1 MGNSLKEIRK
11 EIASIKNIQ
20 KTTRAMKLVAN
31 SKLKKAVEAAKRSRI
46 YATKLN
52 EVFNDIIQKTL
63 SNGNLFEKN
72 DILFVD
78 KDRAIKMVDIVF
90 ITSDKGLCGAFNS
103 NTIKSVVALMNE
115 YKKQDI
121 KVRLRGVGKTGIRY
135 FNFNEIELCD
145 ESDTLSSNPS
155 DSAASEFIMKAV
167 NDYID
172 GITDKVIIIHNGFK
186 NMLSQEIQRVEILPF
201 KVDLDEV
208 ATKAKSGANSGE
220 MTIEPTD
227 DEKQILDELVRQY
240 INYNM
245 FYALIDSLAA
255 ELSARM
261 QAMDT
266 ATENAAELVRD
277 LTIKHNKAR
286 QAAIT
291 TELVEINAGAE
302 AMK

>member
-31 SKLKKAVEAAKRSRI
+31 SKLKKAVEAAKRSKI
-46 YATKLN
+46 YARKLN

-63 SNGNLFEKN
+63 SSGNIFEKN

-78 KDRAIKMVDIVF
+78 KNRVVKMVDIIFV
-90 ITSDKGLCGAFNS
+90 TSDKGLCGAFNS
-103 NTIKSVVALMNE
+103 NTIKAVVSLMNE
-115 YKKQDI
+115 YKNQDI
-121 KVRLRGVGKTGIRY
+121 KIRIRGIGKTGIRY
-135 FNFNEIELCD
+135 FNFNEIELYD
-145 ESDTLSSNPS
+145 KSDTLSSNPS
-155 DSAASEFIMKAV
+155 DEQASIFIMNAV
-167 NDYID
+167 NDYIN
-172 GITDKVIIIHNGFK
+172 GVTDKVIIVYNGFK
-186 NMLSQEIQRVEILPF
+186 NMLTQEVKITEILPF
-201 KVDLDEV
+201 KVDLNEI
-208 ATKAKSGANSGE
+208 TNSKREMGE
-220 MTIEPTD
+220 MLIEPID
-227 DEKQILDELVRQY
+227 NEKNILEELAKQY

-245 FYALIDSLAA
+245 FYSLIDSLAA

-266 ATENAAELVRD
+266 ATKNASELVRE

-291 TELVEINAGAE
+291 TELVEINAGVE

>member
-1 MGNSLKEIRK
+1 MGNSLKEIRGK
-11 EIASIKNIQ
+11 IASVKNIQ

-31 SKLKKAVEAAKRSRI
+31 SKLKKAVEVAKRSRI

-52 EVFNDIIQKTL
+52 EVFNEIIQKTL
-63 SNGNLFEKN
+63 HNGNLFDKN

-90 ITSDKGLCGAFNS
+90 ITSDKGLCGGFNA
-103 NTIKSVVALMNE
+103 NTIKAVVALMNE

-145 ESDTLSSNPS
+145 ESDILSSNPS
-155 DSAASEFIMKAV
+155 DSMASEFIMKAV
-167 NDYID
+167 NDYVE

-186 NMLSQEIQRVEILPF
+186 NMLSQEIQQVEILPF

-208 ATKAKSGANSGE
+208 ATKAKGNVDSGE
-220 MTIEPTD
+220 MLIEPSD
-227 DEKQILDELVRQY
+227 NEKQILDELVRQY

-266 ATENAAELVRD
+266 ATKNASELVRD

-291 TELVEINAGAE
+291 TELVEINAGVE

>member
-31 SKLKKAVEAAKRSRI
+31 SKLRKAVEAAKRSRI
-46 YATKLN
+46 YAEKLN

-78 KDRAIKMVDIVF
+78 KDRVVKMVDIVF

-103 NTIKSVVALMNE
+103 NTIKAVVALMNE

-145 ESDTLSSNPS
+145 ESDILSSNPS
-155 DSAASEFIMKAV
+155 DSMASEFIMKAV
-167 NDYID
+167 NDYVE
-172 GITDKVIIIHNGFK
+172 GITDKVIIVHNGFK
-186 NMLSQEIQRVEILPF
+186 NMLSQEIQRAEILPF
-201 KVDLDEV
+201 KVDLDEIT
-208 ATKAKSGANSGE
+208 AKASDKGE
-220 MTIEPTD
+220 MLIEPTD
-227 DEKQILDELVRQY
+227 NEKQILDELVRQY

-266 ATENAAELVRD
+266 ATKNASELVRD

-291 TELVEINAGAE
+291 TELVEINAGVE

>member
-1 MGNSLKEIRK
+1 MGNSLKEIRGK
-11 EIASIKNIQ
+11 IASVKNIQ

-52 EVFNDIIQKTL
+52 EVFNEIIQKTL
-63 SNGNLFEKN
+63 HNGNLFDKN

-90 ITSDKGLCGAFNS
+90 ITSDKGLCGGFNA
-103 NTIKSVVALMNE
+103 NTIKAVVALMNE

-145 ESDTLSSNPS
+145 ESDILSSNPS
-155 DSAASEFIMKAV
+155 DSMASEFIMKAV
-167 NDYID
+167 NDYVD

-186 NMLSQEIQRVEILPF
+186 NMLSQEIQQVEILPF

-208 ATKAKSGANSGE
+208 ATKAKGNVDSGE
-220 MTIEPTD
+220 MLIEPSD
-227 DEKQILDELVRQY
+227 NEKQILDELVRQY

-266 ATENAAELVRD
+266 ATKNASELVRD

-291 TELVEINAGAE
+291 TELVEINAGVE

>member
-1 MGNSLKEIRK
+1 MGNSLKEIRGK
-11 EIASIKNIQ
+11 IASVKNIQ

-31 SKLKKAVEAAKRSRI
+31 SKLKKAVEAARRSRI
-46 YATKLN
+46 YANKIN
-52 EVFNDIIQKTL
+52 EVFNEIVQKTL
-63 SNGNLFEKN
+63 TNGNLFDKN

-78 KDRAIKMVDIVF
+78 KDRVVKMVDIVF
-90 ITSDKGLCGAFNS
+90 ITSDKGLCGGFNA
-103 NTIKSVVALMNE
+103 NTIKSVTNLMNE

-145 ESDTLSSNPS
+145 ESDILSSNPS

-167 NDYID
+167 NDYVE
-172 GITDKVIIIHNGFK
+172 GITDKVIIVHNGFK
-186 NMLSQEIQRVEILPF
+186 NMLSQEIQCAEILPF
-201 KVDLDEV
+201 KLDLDDV
-208 ATKAKSGANSGE
+208 ATKSRDNGE
-220 MTIEPTD
+220 MLIEPTD
-227 DEKQILDELVRQY
+227 NEKQILDELVRQY

-266 ATENAAELVRD
+266 ATKNASELVRD

-291 TELVEINAGAE
+291 TELVEINAGVE

>member
-46 YATKLN
+46 YSEKLN
-52 EVFNDIIQKTL
+52 EVFNDIIQKTIA
-63 SNGNLFEKN
+63 SGNIFEKN

-78 KDRAIKMVDIVF
+78 KDRVVKKVDIIFV
-90 ITSDKGLCGAFNS
+90 TSDKGLCGAFNS
-103 NTIKSVVALMNE
+103 NTIKSIMNLINE
-115 YKKQDI
+115 YKKKDI
-121 KVRLRGVGKTGIRY
+121 KIRLRGIGKTGIRY
-135 FNFNEIELCD
+135 FHFNEIELYD
-145 ESDTLSSNPS
+145 ESYTLSSSPN
-155 DSAASEFIMKAV
+155 DEKASEFIMKAV
-167 NDYID
+167 NDYIN
-172 GITDKVIIIHNGFK
+172 GNTDKVIIIHNGFK
-186 NMLSQEIQRVEILPF
+186 NMLSQEIKIREVLPF
-201 KVDLDEV
+201 KIDLNEV
-208 ATKAKSGANSGE
+208 SKENNGKGE
-220 MTIEPTD
+220 MLIEPED
-227 DEKQILDELVRQY
+227 NEKVILEELARQY

-266 ATENAAELVRD
+266 ATKNASELVRE

-291 TELVEINAGAE
+291 TELVEINAGVE

>member
-1 MGNSLKEIRK
+1 MGNSLKEIRGK
-11 EIASIKNIQ
+11 IASVKNIQ

-31 SKLKKAVEAAKRSRI
+31 SKLKKAVEAARRSRI
-46 YATKLN
+46 YADKIN
-52 EVFNDIIQKTL
+52 EVFNEIVQKTL
-63 SNGNLFEKN
+63 SNGNLFDKN

-78 KDRAIKMVDIVF
+78 KDRAVKMVDIVF
-90 ITSDKGLCGAFNS
+90 ITSDKGLCGGFNA
-103 NTIKSVVALMNE
+103 NTIKAVTNLMNE

-135 FNFNEIELCD
+135 FGFNEIELCD
-145 ESDTLSSNPS
+145 SSDTLSSNPS

-167 NDYID
+167 NDYVE

-186 NMLSQEIQRVEILPF
+186 NMLSQEIQRAEILPF
-201 KVDLDEV
+201 KLDVSDSPKELQ
-208 ATKAKSGANSGE
+208 NSGE
-220 MTIEPTD
+220 MLIEPTD
-227 DEKQILDELVRQY
+227 NEKQILDELVRQY

-266 ATENAAELVRD
+266 ATKNASELVRD

-291 TELVEINAGAE
+291 TELVEINAGVE

>member
-1 MGNSLKEIRK
+1 MGNSLKEIRGK
-11 EIASIKNIQ
+11 IASVKNIQ

-31 SKLKKAVEAAKRSRI
+31 SKLKKAVEAARRSRI
-46 YATKLN
+46 YADKIN
-52 EVFNDIIQKTL
+52 EVFNEIVQKTL
-63 SNGNLFEKN
+63 SNGNLFDKN

-78 KDRAIKMVDIVF
+78 KDRVVKMVDIVF
-90 ITSDKGLCGAFNS
+90 ITSDKGLCGGFNA
-103 NTIKSVVALMNE
+103 NTIKAVTNLMNE
-115 YKKQDI
+115 YKNQDI

-135 FNFNEIELCD
+135 FGFNEIELCD
-145 ESDTLSSNPS
+145 SSDTLSSNPS

-167 NDYID
+167 NDYVE

-186 NMLSQEIQRVEILPF
+186 NMLSQEIQRAEILPF
-201 KVDLDEV
+201 KLDVSDSPKELQ
-208 ATKAKSGANSGE
+208 NNGE
-220 MTIEPTD
+220 MLIEPTD
-227 DEKQILDELVRQY
+227 NEKQILDELVRQY

-266 ATENAAELVRD
+266 ATKNASELVRD

-291 TELVEINAGAE
+291 TELVEINAGVE

>member
-52 EVFNDIIQKTL
+52 EVFNEIIQKTL

-167 NDYID
+167 NDYIE

-186 NMLSQEIQRVEILPF
+186 NMLSQEIEQVEILPF
-201 KVDLDEV
+201 KLDLNEMG
-208 ATKAKSGANSGE
+208 AKAKDSGG

-291 TELVEINAGAE
+291 TELVEINAGVE

>member
-1 MGNSLKEIRK
+1 MGNSLKEIRGK
-11 EIASIKNIQ
+11 IASVKNIQ

-31 SKLKKAVEAAKRSRI
+31 SKLKKAVEAARRSRI
-46 YATKLN
+46 YADKIN
-52 EVFNDIIQKTL
+52 EVFNEIVQKTL
-63 SNGNLFEKN
+63 TNGNLFDKN

-78 KDRAIKMVDIVF
+78 KDRVVKMVDIVF
-90 ITSDKGLCGAFNS
+90 ITSDKGLCGGFNA
-103 NTIKSVVALMNE
+103 NTIKSVTNLMNE

-167 NDYID
+167 NDYVE
-172 GITDKVIIIHNGFK
+172 GITDKVIIVHNGFK
-186 NMLSQEIQRVEILPF
+186 NMLSQEIQHAEILPF
-201 KVDLDEV
+201 KVDLDEIT
-208 ATKAKSGANSGE
+208 TKSRDNGE
-220 MTIEPTD
+220 MLIEPTD
-227 DEKQILDELVRQY
+227 NEKQILDELVRQY

-266 ATENAAELVRD
+266 ATKNASELVRD

-291 TELVEINAGAE
+291 TELVEINAGVE

>member
-1 MGNSLKEIRK
+1 MGNSLKEIRGK
-11 EIASIKNIQ
+11 IASVKNIQ

-31 SKLKKAVEAAKRSRI
+31 SKLKKAVEAARRSRI
-46 YATKLN
+46 YADKIN
-52 EVFNDIIQKTL
+52 EVFNEIVQKTL
-63 SNGNLFEKN
+63 SNGNLFDKN

-78 KDRAIKMVDIVF
+78 KDRVVKMVDIVF
-90 ITSDKGLCGAFNS
+90 ITSDKGLCGGFNA
-103 NTIKSVVALMNE
+103 NTIKAVTTLMNE
-115 YKKQDI
+115 YKKKDI

-135 FNFNEIELCD
+135 FGFNEIELCD
-145 ESDTLSSNPS
+145 SSDVLASNPS

-167 NDYID
+167 NDYVE

-201 KVDLDEV
+201 QLDLDTNEV
-208 ATKAKSGANSGE
+208 AQNSGE
-220 MTIEPTD
+220 MLIEPTD
-227 DEKQILDELVRQY
+227 NEKQILDELVRQY

-266 ATENAAELVRD
+266 ATKNASELVRD

-291 TELVEINAGAE
+291 TELVEINAGVE

>member
-1 MGNSLKEIRK
+1 MGNSLKEIRGK
-11 EIASIKNIQ
+11 IASVKNIQ

-31 SKLKKAVEAAKRSRI
+31 SKLKKAVEAARRSRI
-46 YATKLN
+46 YADKIN
-52 EVFNDIIQKTL
+52 EVFNEIVQKTL
-63 SNGNLFEKN
+63 SNGNLFDKN

-78 KDRAIKMVDIVF
+78 KDRAVKMVDIVF
-90 ITSDKGLCGAFNS
+90 ITSDKGLCGGFNA
-103 NTIKSVVALMNE
+103 NTIKAVTNLMNE

-167 NDYID
+167 NDYVE

-186 NMLSQEIQRVEILPF
+186 NMLSQEIQRAEILPF
-201 KVDLDEV
+201 KLDVSDSPKELQ
-208 ATKAKSGANSGE
+208 NNGE
-220 MTIEPTD
+220 MLIEPTD
-227 DEKQILDELVRQY
+227 NEKQILDELVRQY

-266 ATENAAELVRD
+266 ATKNASELVRD

-291 TELVEINAGAE
+291 TELVEINAGVE

>member
-1 MGNSLKEIRK
+1 MGNSLKEIRGK
-11 EIASIKNIQ
+11 IASVKNIQ

-31 SKLKKAVEAAKRSRI
+31 SKLKKAVEAARRSRI
-46 YATKLN
+46 YADKIN
-52 EVFNDIIQKTL
+52 EVFNEIVQKTL
-63 SNGNLFEKN
+63 SNGNLFDKN

-78 KDRAIKMVDIVF
+78 KERAVKMVDIVF
-90 ITSDKGLCGAFNS
+90 ITSDKGLCGGFNA
-103 NTIKSVVALMNE
+103 NTIKAVTNLMNE

-135 FNFNEIELCD
+135 FGFNEIELCD
-145 ESDTLSSNPS
+145 SSDTLSSNPS

-167 NDYID
+167 NDYVE

-186 NMLSQEIQRVEILPF
+186 NMLSQEIQRAEILPF
-201 KVDLDEV
+201 KLDVSDSPKDLQ
-208 ATKAKSGANSGE
+208 NNGE
-220 MTIEPTD
+220 MLIEPTD
-227 DEKQILDELVRQY
+227 NEKQILDELVRQY

-266 ATENAAELVRD
+266 ATKNASELVRD

-291 TELVEINAGAE
+291 TELVEINAGVE

>member
-1 MGNSLKEIRK
+1 MGNSLKEIRGK
-11 EIASIKNIQ
+11 IASVKNIQ

-31 SKLKKAVEAAKRSRI
+31 SKLKKAVEAARRSRI
-46 YATKLN
+46 YADKIN
-52 EVFNDIIQKTL
+52 EVFNEIVQKTL
-63 SNGNLFEKN
+63 SNGNLFDKN

-78 KDRAIKMVDIVF
+78 KDRAVKMVDIVF
-90 ITSDKGLCGAFNS
+90 ITSDKGLCGGFNA
-103 NTIKSVVALMNE
+103 NTIKAVTNLMNE

-135 FNFNEIELCD
+135 FGFNEIELCD
-145 ESDTLSSNPS
+145 SSDTLSSNPS

-167 NDYID
+167 NDYVE

-186 NMLSQEIQRVEILPF
+186 NMLSQEIQRAEILPF
-201 KVDLDEV
+201 KLDVSDSPKDLQ
-208 ATKAKSGANSGE
+208 NNGE
-220 MTIEPTD
+220 MLIEPTD
-227 DEKQILDELVRQY
+227 NEKQILDELVRQY

-266 ATENAAELVRD
+266 ATKNASELVRD

-291 TELVEINAGAE
+291 TELVEINAGVE

>member
-31 SKLKKAVEAAKRSRI
+31 SKLKKAVEAAKRRRI

-145 ESDTLSSNPS
+145 ESDTLS
-155 DSAASEFIMKAV
+155 
-167 NDYID
+167 
-172 GITDKVIIIHNGFK
+172 
-186 NMLSQEIQRVEILPF
+186 
-201 KVDLDEV
+201 
-208 ATKAKSGANSGE
+208 
-220 MTIEPTD
+220 IEPTD

-291 TELVEINAGAE
+291 TELGEINAGAE

>member
-1 MGNSLKEIRK
+1 MGNSLKEIRGK
-11 EIASIKNIQ
+11 IASVKNIQ

-31 SKLKKAVEAAKRSRI
+31 SKLKKAVEAARRSRI
-46 YATKLN
+46 YADKIN
-52 EVFNDIIQKTL
+52 EVFNEIVQKTL
-63 SNGNLFEKN
+63 SNGNLFDKN

-78 KDRAIKMVDIVF
+78 KDRVVKMVDIVF
-90 ITSDKGLCGAFNS
+90 ITSDKGLCGGFNA
-103 NTIKSVVALMNE
+103 NTIKAVTNLMNE

-135 FNFNEIELCD
+135 FGFNEIELCD
-145 ESDTLSSNPS
+145 SSDTLSSNPS
-155 DSAASEFIMKAV
+155 DSAASKFIMKAV
-167 NDYID
+167 NDYVE

-186 NMLSQEIQRVEILPF
+186 NMLSQEIQRAEILPF
-201 KVDLDEV
+201 KLDVSDSPKELQ
-208 ATKAKSGANSGE
+208 NNGE
-220 MTIEPTD
+220 MLIEPTD
-227 DEKQILDELVRQY
+227 NEKQILDELVRQY

-266 ATENAAELVRD
+266 ATKNASELVRD

-291 TELVEINAGAE
+291 TELVEINAGVE